1 MRTSNNLAK
10 IRRTGLNSFGQPYT
24 GNAIRGVQN
33 KRMMGGRPQGPLST
47 RPAQATGE
55 VARMQREEAEDMA
68 AMDAAPRAGMAKAQA
83 TRAPAA
89 PAAPAKPPGRLIPGS
104 SPGSS
109 VWKTDAEL
117 NAMKQKK
124 TPATAGEGG
133 GMLGNAMRSVGA
145 GLAAARRLKAKQ
157 DRNYSRARV
166 AQEKTGVVISGK
178 AAAGDREGYRNAGA
192 LNKPDSWVEETLAR

>member
-68 AMDAAPRAGMAKAQA
+68 AMDAARRAGMAKAQA
-83 TRAPAA
+83 EAAPEPAGIQGVQNKRYMGQGPQQSLASRPAA
-89 PAAPAKPPGRLIPGS
+89 PL
-104 SPGSS
+104 
-109 VWKTDAEL
+109 
-117 NAMKQKK
+117 
-124 TPATAGEGG
+124 ATAR
-133 GMLGNAMRSVGA
+133 RSRS
-145 GLAAARRLKAKQ
+145 ARF
-157 DRNYSRARV
+157 
-166 AQEKTGVVISGK
+166 G
-178 AAAGDREGYRNAGA
+178 REGLTYSEMMQRKKQGGTVFA
-192 LNKPDSWVEETLAR
+192 P